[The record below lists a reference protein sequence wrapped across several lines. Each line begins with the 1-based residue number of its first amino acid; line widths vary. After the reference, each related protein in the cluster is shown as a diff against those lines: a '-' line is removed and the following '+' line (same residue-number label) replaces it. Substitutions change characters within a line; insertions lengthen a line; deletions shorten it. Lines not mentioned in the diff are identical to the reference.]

1 MDGKREVRVPR
12 HVLVLNTTYEP
23 INVCSLKRALV
34 LLLKDRAEVLESL
47 PHSVRSERLCLAQPT
62 VVRLRNYV
70 KIPAVQRRRISR
82 RAVMARDGFRC
93 QYCGSTRQLTLDHV
107 VPTSRGGHTT
117 WENLVTSCA
126 PCNVR
131 KGSKL
136 PAEIGMALHTRP
148 RPPSLSELLWP
159 GTGELP
165 DAWVTYLSPLAT

>member
-1 MDGKREVRVPR
+1 MPR

-34 LLLKDRAEVLESL
+34 LLLKDRAEILESTS
-47 PHSVRSERLCLAQPT
+47 HRVRSEKLWLAQPT
-62 VVRLRNYV
+62 VIRLRTYV
-70 KIPAVQRRRISR
+70 KIPPGERRRISR

-93 QYCGSTRQLTLDHV
+93 QYCGSTRQLTLDHI
-107 VPTSRGGHTT
+107 VPTSRGGRTT
-117 WENLVTSCA
+117 WDNLVTSCA

-131 KGSKL
+131 KGAKL
-136 PAEIGMALHTRP
+136 PGEIGMALRTRP

-165 DAWVTYLSPLAT
+165 DDWVSYLAPAAG